1 MSREGR
7 SLGRDHF
14 DAWTNGMGTL
24 AARWMS
30 AYAGGAIASG
40 IAIWLFVLGVSWLLP
55 SPFDLRSRNLP
66 MGVYGALI
74 GLVIGG
80 GQALALGAYL
90 RNRIVWTLGTAVAA
104 GAGFQLGSA
113 VANRVDAF
121 VPGYFGA
128 IILLGALVGIAQSV
142 LLQNDRRATLRWTL
156 WSAFAVPAGILCG
169 TAAVFLFRVPH
180 PGTWL
185 GAVSAFALLPA
196 VIGLAIGALTV
207 QPLTKILAGR
217 ETRA

>member
-30 AYAGGAIASG
+30 ACAGGAIASG
-40 IAIWLFVLGVSWLLP
+40 IAIWLFVLGVAWLLP

-104 GAGFQLGSA
+104 GAGFQLGMPCNARRVRPYFAHHLARSA
-113 VANRVDAF
+113 GWHRTERASTIVEQRCD
-121 VPGYFGA
+121 GRC
-128 IILLGALVGIAQSV
+128 GALRGS
-142 LLQNDRRATLRWTL
+142 RRHLVRHGGR
-156 WSAFAVPAGILCG
+156 V
-169 TAAVFLFRVPH
+169 LFRVPH

-185 GAVSAFALLPA
+185 AVSAFALLPA

-207 QPLTKILAGR
+207 RPLTTILAGR